1 MKKLLRGPLI
11 YILLILAIVAIASS
25 FGNWQS
31 TDSKDLTYTEFLD
44 KISNGEV
51 QSVSIMANDGYI
63 LSKNTMY
70 SEKDFPEKYDYKV
83 YIPSINQLNIDLR
96 EITGASSIK
105 ELGFSLN
112 YIAQPEVS
120 IFVQLLPYLI
130 PIALLAV
137 MWFFMMRQAQGG
149 GKGTMNFAKS
159 KAKMTMGDQTGKTF
173 ADVAGADEEKEEL
186 KEIVDFL
193 KNPKRF
199 VQYGARIPKGVLL
212 VGPPGGG
219 KTLLAKAVAGEAG
232 VPFFSISGSDFVEMF
247 VGVGASRVRDLFD
260 SAKKNSPCI
269 IFIDEIDAV
278 GRQRGAG
285 LGGGHDEREQTL
297 NQLLIEMDGF
307 QTNEGIIVIAAT
319 NRVDILDP
327 ALLRAG
333 RFDRKVVVNYPD
345 VKGREEILK
354 VHARGKPLAPDIDLK
369 TLAKMT
375 PGFIGADLEN
385 VLNEAA
391 ILAAR
396 GSKKEI
402 GMKEIEEAITRVIAG
417 PEKKSHVI
425 TENDK
430 RCTAYHEVGHAICAK
445 VLPGCD
451 PVHEISIIP
460 RGMAAG
466 YTLTL
471 PEKDDQ
477 HLFKSKML
485 DQIVMM
491 LGGRAAEQ
499 IVLGDISTGA
509 SNDIQRATETA
520 RGMVVKY
527 GMSDVIGP
535 VFHGGDQEV
544 FLGKELVTSNTC
556 SEQVAAQIDNEVKR
570 ILTSAYTKAQAILRN
585 HIEQLHSVAKEL
597 IISEKLTGAQF
608 EAIFEGTYGEYSYTF
623 KDTPYVVNP
632 DSIARKSSM
641 VLKIDS
647 EYDSHNDTED

>member
-1 MKKLLRGPLI
+1 
-11 YILLILAIVAIASS
+11 
-25 FGNWQS
+25 
-31 TDSKDLTYTEFLD
+31 
-44 KISNGEV
+44 
-51 QSVSIMANDGYI
+51 
-63 LSKNTMY
+63 
-70 SEKDFPEKYDYKV
+70 
-83 YIPSINQLNIDLR
+83 
-96 EITGASSIK
+96 
-105 ELGFSLN
+105 
-112 YIAQPEVS
+112 
-120 IFVQLLPYLI
+120 
-130 PIALLAV
+130 
-137 MWFFMMRQAQGG
+137 
-149 GKGTMNFAKS
+149 
-159 KAKMTMGDQTGKTF
+159 
-173 ADVAGADEEKEEL
+173 
-186 KEIVDFL
+186 
-193 KNPKRF
+193 
-199 VQYGARIPKGVLL
+199 
-212 VGPPGGG
+212 
-219 KTLLAKAVAGEAG
+219 
-232 VPFFSISGSDFVEMF
+232 
-247 VGVGASRVRDLFD
+247 
-260 SAKKNSPCI
+260 
-269 IFIDEIDAV
+269 
-278 GRQRGAG
+278 
-285 LGGGHDEREQTL
+285 
-297 NQLLIEMDGF
+297 
-307 QTNEGIIVIAAT
+307 
-319 NRVDILDP
+319 
-327 ALLRAG
+327 
-333 RFDRKVVVNYPD
+333 
-345 VKGREEILK
+345 
-354 VHARGKPLAPDIDLK
+354 
-369 TLAKMT
+369 
-375 PGFIGADLEN
+375 
-385 VLNEAA
+385 
-391 ILAAR
+391 
-396 GSKKEI
+396 
-402 GMKEIEEAITRVIAG
+402 MKEIEEAITRVIAG

-556 SEQVAAQIDNEVKR
+556 SEQVAAQIDSEVKR

-597 IISEKLTGAQF
+597 IISEKLTGTQF

-623 KDTPYVVNP
+623 KDNTDVVNP

-641 VLKIDS
+641 DLKIDS
-647 EYDSHNDTED
+647 ESDSHNDTED

>member
-247 VGVGASRVRDLFD
+247 VGVGASRVRDLFEE
-260 SAKKNSPCI
+260 AKKNSPCI
-269 IFIDEIDAV
+269 VFIDEIDAV

-623 KDTPYVVNP
+623 KDNTDVVNP

-641 VLKIDS
+641 DLKIDS
-647 EYDSHNDTED
+647 ENDSHNDTED